1 MAFQTDY
8 RGAEARLRA
17 EIAAC
22 TRILV
27 GEGVMDYS
35 GHVSA
40 RLPDGNTFLIQ
51 PMATPRGELRPDDMI
66 EVGIDGLPRG
76 FGQTAVPP
84 AELFIHSEIY
94 RGRPE
99 LQAIAHCHPENAIL
113 FTLAAG
119 VTLVPV
125 RNHASRW
132 AAGIPVHPDPGHIN
146 SAELG
151 AALAGTLRDCFA
163 MLIRAHG
170 IVVVAESVPALL
182 ADTIHFEENA
192 RAQLAASQL
201 GPVVPL
207 SADDMVAFLSRF
219 DRVRHAEKL
228 WSYYTDK
235 AKAAGL
241 LPEAWADGG
250 TVELASAS

>member
-1 MAFQTDY
+1 MAYQTDF
-8 RGAEARLRA
+8 RAAEARLRA

-27 GEGVMDYS
+27 GEGVIDYS

-40 RLPDGNTFLIQ
+40 RLPDGDTFLIQ
-51 PMATPRGELRPDDMI
+51 PMATARGELRPQDMI
-66 EVGIDGLPRG
+66 EIGLDGRPRG
-76 FGQTAVPP
+76 FGQAATPP
-84 AELFIHSEIY
+84 AEVFIHSEIF
-94 RGRPE
+94 RARPE
-99 LQAIAHCHPENAIL
+99 LQAIVHCHAENAIL

-119 VTLVPV
+119 AALVPV

-132 AAGIPVHPDPGHIN
+132 AAGIPVHDDPGHIN

-151 AALAGTLRDCFA
+151 FALARTLGDCFA
-163 MLIRAHG
+163 LLIRAHG
-170 IVVVAESVPALL
+170 LVVAAESVPALL

-207 SADDMVAFLSRF
+207 TAEDMVAFLSRF
-219 DRVRHAEKL
+219 DRTRHADKL
-228 WSYYTDK
+228 WSYYLDK
-235 AKAAGL
+235 ARAAGL
-241 LPEAWADGG
+241 LPEAWEGEAEA
-250 TVELASAS
+250 ELASAP